1 MDAFAQKVQEWETF
15 YATLAGVSATLV
27 GLLFVSLSLN
37 TSFIRGPDGK
47 HLLRIAAQSFSSF
60 LYILTT
66 ALVFLIPE
74 QDPLSLG
81 ITLIILG
88 GFGFI
93 RIVGRV
99 VDAYKEYSPAGKVR
113 QAIREYWLLVLAYGG
128 MIIIAVAV
136 LYDNYDILNYLVFV
150 WMSLLV
156 SAIRDAWRLLFLVS
170 KPGS

>member
-37 TSFIRGPDGK
+37 TSFLRGPDGK
-47 HLLRIAAQSFSSF
+47 HLLRIAAQSFSGF

-74 QDPLSLG
+74 QDPISLG
-81 ITLIILG
+81 ITLLILG
-88 GFGFI
+88 GFGFF
-93 RIVGRV
+93 RIARRV
-99 VDAYKEYSPAGKVR
+99 LDAYHEYSPEGKVA
-113 QAIREYWLLVLAYGG
+113 QVLREYWLLVLAYGG
-128 MIIIAVAV
+128 MVIIAAAV
-136 LYDNYDILNYLVFV
+136 FYGNIDILNYLVFV

-156 SAIRDAWRLLFLVS
+156 SASRDAWRLLFLVS
-170 KPGS
+170 KSKP

>member
-1 MDAFAQKVQEWETF
+1 MDAFTQNVQEWETF

-37 TSFIRGPDGK
+37 TSFIRGPEGK

-74 QDPLSLG
+74 QDPFSLG

-88 GFGFI
+88 GFGFF
-93 RIVGRV
+93 RIARRV
-99 VDAYKEYSPAGKVR
+99 VEAYEEYSPIGKVG
-113 QAIREYWLLVLAYGG
+113 QAVQEYWLLVLAYGG
-128 MIIIAVAV
+128 MILIAVGV
-136 LYDNYDILNYLVFV
+136 LNDNYEILNYLVFV

-156 SAIRDAWRLLFLVS
+156 SASRDAWRLLFLVG
-170 KPGS
+170 KPES